1 MSLYEN
7 LGFNNHPFAKTNAD
21 EEPNLPDYFVPPPYF
36 EAIVGDPLLPN
47 ASVVLAPRGSGKT
60 AQRRML
66 ETVSIESQFLAVTYD
81 RFEFGAGETAD
92 NITLP
97 YHLRNILTRIIVA
110 FLSYVSEY
118 PDLIKNLSKNEK
130 KQLSLFVHTYIGDL
144 TGDRLQELL
153 KELKSLPEK
162 FREFWRKNVG
172 FMESVVNFILK
183 TYELEKIDLPDVRH
197 EEKRLNETY
206 KYQLEAV
213 LQLVRKL
220 GFKSIYVLLDRPDE
234 TEHTGNNPES
244 TYRLIKPLI
253 KDLEL
258 LGLEGYG
265 FKFFL
270 WDQIEKYYREDA
282 RPDRIPQYRLK
293 WTRSSLEKVLSS
305 RLQAFSDKKISRFQD
320 IMERHTGFDADEVI
334 CLLSNGSPR
343 NMIRICERILAVQA
357 EKKPDATIIDFSS
370 FDIGILEFCETLVT
384 ENYGDVISREIQR
397 VGRELFTTNFV
408 ANDIFKISANGAR
421 NKVTAWTK
429 VGLVKQVGTVT
440 VPPATRPV
448 FFYCIVDPLAVRLLH
463 RTISIDKFL
472 EDRWLSCENCE
483 TDNLSDINLYPNDNV
498 PLCREC
504 GRELV

>member
-1 MSLYEN
+1 MTLYEN

-47 ASVVLAPRGSGKT
+47 ASVLAPRGSGKT

-66 ETVSIESQFLAVTYD
+66 ETVSIDSQFLAVTYD
-81 RFEFGAGETAD
+81 RFEFGTGETVD

-97 YHLRNILTRIIVA
+97 YHLRNILTRIIVT
-110 FLSYVSEY
+110 FLSYLSEY
-118 PDLIKNLSKNEK
+118 PDLIKNLSKIEK
-130 KQLSLFVHTYIGDL
+130 KQLSLFVHTYLGNL

-153 KELKSLPEK
+153 KELKSLPER
-162 FREFWRKNVG
+162 FREFWQKNVG

-183 TYELEKIDLPDVRH
+183 TYELEKIDLQDVRN

-206 KYQLEAV
+206 KYQLETV

-234 TEHTGNNPES
+234 TEHTGNNSES

-270 WDQIEKYYREDA
+270 WDQIEKYYRKDA

-293 WTRSSLEKVLSS
+293 WTRSSLQKVLSS

-320 IMERHTGFDADEVI
+320 IMERHPGFDVDEVI

-357 EKKPDATIIDFSS
+357 EKKSDATIIDFSS
-370 FDIGILEFCETLVT
+370 FDIGILEFCETLIT

-408 ANDIFKISANGAR
+408 ANDIFKISTNGAR
-421 NKVTAWTK
+421 NKVTTWTK
-429 VGLVKQVGTVT
+429 VGLVKQVGTVI

-448 FFYCIVDPLAVRLLH
+448 FFYCVVDPLAVRLLH
-463 RTISIDKFL
+463 RTISIDKFI
-472 EDRWLSCENCE
+472 EDRWLPCENCD

-498 PLCREC
+498 PLCRKC